1 MVDKHNLIRK
11 IRQSAVLPKFG
22 GEDVTYT
29 GILVVGRS
37 SFLSDEDQSRLN
49 WRSDKMVLN
58 SVPILCLTF
67 DELYERLDNRLKLF
81 RPTHE
86 VDK

>member
-1 MVDKHNLIRK
+1 MSPI
-11 IRQSAVLPKFG
+11 
-22 GEDVTYT
+22 T

-37 SFLSDEDQSRLN
+37 YAISEKVQSRLN

-58 SVPILCLTF
+58 SVPILCITF

-81 RPTHE
+81 RPAYE
-86 VDK
+86 IEEAGR